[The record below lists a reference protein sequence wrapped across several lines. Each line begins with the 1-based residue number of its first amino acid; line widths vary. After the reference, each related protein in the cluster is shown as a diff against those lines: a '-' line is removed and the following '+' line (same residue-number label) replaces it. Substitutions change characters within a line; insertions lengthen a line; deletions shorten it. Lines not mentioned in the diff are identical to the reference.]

1 MAFRIKFSA
10 GTAHKSERTIPRRS
24 VVQVYFA
31 ANHRSLAYYND
42 RFDLKPGDLVFVD
55 GKLAGKIGV
64 IGPTRMKYSEVTS
77 VIEYL
82 TDNISNAFKIKETEG
97 EDTDE

>member
-1 MAFRIKFSA
+1 
-10 GTAHKSERTIPRRS
+10 
-24 VVQVYFA
+24 
-31 ANHRSLAYYND
+31 
-42 RFDLKPGDLVFVD
+42 
-55 GKLAGKIGV
+55 
-64 IGPTRMKYSEVTS
+64 MKYSEVTS

>member
-1 MAFRIKFSA
+1 MPDCSLI
-10 GTAHKSERTIPRRS
+10 TATYH
-24 VVQVYFA
+24 
-31 ANHRSLAYYND
+31 
-42 RFDLKPGDLVFVD
+42 VD